1 MCLAVP
7 AKILSIEGLEAE
19 VEFGGIHRTISIQL
33 MPDVQVGQYVL
44 VHTGFA
50 IGVVDEKEALETL
63 ELLKQMGDL
72 EPISPEEAEPWRP
85 SDMNPTGFEVSGD
98 EVR

>member
-7 AKILSIEGLEAE
+7 AKILSIDGLEAE
-19 VEFGGIHRTISIQL
+19 VEFGGIHRIISIQL

-50 IGVVDEKEALETL
+50 IGVVDEQEALETL

-72 EPISPEEAEPWRP
+72 EPISPEEMDPTRP
-85 SDMNPTGFEVSGD
+85 SSVDPLGFEVSGD
-98 EVR
+98 EIR

>member
-7 AKILSIEGLEAE
+7 AKILTIDNLQAE

-33 MPDVQVGQYVL
+33 LPQAQVGDYVL

-50 IGVVDEKEALETL
+50 ISIIDPAEAEITI
-63 ELLKQMGDL
+63 ELLRQMGDL
-72 EPISPEEAEPWRP
+72 DPIPQAEMQPLRP
-85 SDMNPTGFEVSGD
+85 PSLRSD
-98 EVR
+98 

>member
-7 AKILSIEGLEAE
+7 ARVLAIDGVLAE
-19 VEFGGIHRTISIQL
+19 VEFGSLRRTISLQL
-33 MPDVQVGQYVL
+33 LPQAQVGDYVL

-50 IGVVDEKEALETL
+50 ISIIDPDEARLTL

-72 EPISPEEAEPWRP
+72 EPLDSDEMRP
-85 SDMNPTGFEVSGD
+85 VRPARPPKPPTTP
-98 EVR
+98 